1 MRIRCASRFWTIL
14 VLALTACGGTSGPGG
29 SGPTGDLSN
38 PRGSPWS
45 SPTLVADG
53 VFYPQ
58 VTADGEGNILLV
70 WEQGPTDWRNDYYA
84 ESVWAKRFVPGS
96 GWGPS
101 EKLWDLGHLG
111 PLNPLNPR
119 VAVLPSGD
127 AIVAWSVRD
136 KTGAVWVDA
145 FDPASGWS
153 PPLRLAETEYR
164 VPGFA
169 IVPKPPMVAAGGDGA
184 FVVFNKDGCTRPTP
198 PTCAVY
204 TYAVHA
210 SRWSLKDG
218 FSSPQLVLQ
227 AVGERAAADTE
238 GGAFVVG
245 RVPYRGEGLAVARF
259 EAKRGWLPADVLSV
273 TGLAEV
279 WGQAIDSTGSDR
291 IFSSVYEELSVSS
304 SSYSLW
310 DTSFRPG
317 SSWEPP
323 QRIGSSSLR
332 IVGDPTVS
340 WDQNGGAAAVWAQL
354 SPSGIWAS
362 RLDSS
367 GPWGE
372 PQALE
377 TDASARCPAVASDGS
392 GGFLVAWRQ
401 DDTKVSS
408 IWSTGFSQQGWSRP
422 VLVHTV
428 FAAAA
433 WSVGCPMLA
442 ATPDGHSLMFWQQTS
457 TAWPPGLRPAT
468 GDRAVYMSR
477 FESE

>member
-1 MRIRCASRFWTIL
+1 
-14 VLALTACGGTSGPGG
+14 
-29 SGPTGDLSN
+29 
-38 PRGSPWS
+38 
-45 SPTLVADG
+45 
-53 VFYPQ
+53 
-58 VTADGEGNILLV
+58 
-70 WEQGPTDWRNDYYA
+70 
-84 ESVWAKRFVPGS
+84 
-96 GWGPS
+96 
-101 EKLWDLGHLG
+101 
-111 PLNPLNPR
+111 
-119 VAVLPSGD
+119 
-127 AIVAWSVRD
+127 
-136 KTGAVWVDA
+136 
-145 FDPASGWS
+145 
-153 PPLRLAETEYR
+153 
-164 VPGFA
+164 
-169 IVPKPPMVAAGGDGA
+169 
-184 FVVFNKDGCTRPTP
+184 
-198 PTCAVY
+198 
-204 TYAVHA
+204 
-210 SRWSLKDG
+210 
-218 FSSPQLVLQ
+218 VLQ